1 MNDNNDNNNDNDNNN
16 PPKLLRLTPSTNV
29 SGVPSPFAALKA
41 TDHSISIKIKPK
53 IPKKKIVLIEDKDL
67 KSEYDTNNCGAPEN
81 AYDKTCNK
89 FLLKKELVERKQ
101 LNIETGGEQD
111 YLYPNL
117 NDANFIIKI
126 AEKKEFNDSKYDG
139 EIHNIKEHSD
149 ILSNADYELSP
160 HQMFVRNFLS
170 FQTPYNSL
178 LLYHGL
184 GTGKTCSA
192 IGVCEEQRDYLKQMG
207 IPKRIIIVASPNVQD
222 NFRLQLFDER
232 KLKLV
237 DGLWNIRACTGNKLL
252 TEINP
257 MNMKGVTREKII
269 SQIKSLI
276 SNSYL
281 FLGYIEF
288 ANYIEKIEH
297 VKSEYKNEKERD
309 IKRIRN
315 LKYEFDNRLIV
326 IDEVHNIR
334 IADDNEN
341 KKVAERLLK
350 LVKAADNLRLLLLSA
365 TPMYNSYKEII
376 WLLNLM
382 NINDRRATVEIKDIF
397 DKDGNFKK
405 GKEDG
410 KELLI
415 RKATGYISFVR
426 GENPYTFPFRVYPSL
441 FSKENTLENTAIK
454 YPGYQMNGKKI
465 NSEDI
470 INILKSNIF
479 LTNIGSYQSKG
490 YQLVID
496 SLRKKKFSTSTAKG
510 VVRDMPNFENMES
523 FGYTL
528 LQIPLEALNIVY
540 PIQGLEEIVADIEP
554 ISFVEEPE
562 PELVEEEPALVEE
575 PGLLLAKTPKPKPRA
590 KPKPKPKTMAK
601 KTKLIIEQT
610 EPVEPAIP
618 ILGTN
623 VIELTQRQSS
633 EPSVSSYEF
642 EPHIKGG
649 APTPNFIINANDLT
663 GRKGLERMMDFI
675 DSKNPPE
682 KGSFE
687 YKSSTIKEY
696 GNIFSIDNIGNYSSK
711 IESICNSIVSKQGTV
726 SKGIILIY
734 SQYIDGGLIPISLAL
749 EEMGITRFGQNT
761 KSFFKTPP
769 TSQVDART
777 MKPRTSESNVFFPA
791 KYILITGDPRI
802 SPNNDFEV
810 KAVTSEGNEEGNKI
824 KIILISKAG
833 SEGVDFKF
841 IRQIHV
847 MEPWYNMNRIEQ
859 IIGRGVRNFSHKDL
873 PFEERNVQIFLYG
886 TLLENNVEESA
897 DLYVYRV
904 AEYKAVQIGA
914 VSRILKE
921 TAVDCIINHDQVNFT
936 QKNIEHENKLNNE
949 KIEQQLS
956 TGLKITNFKVG
967 DAPYSATC
975 DYMSEC
981 EYKCYPDKK
990 IQDSDIK
997 EHTYNEAFIM
1007 MNSEKL
1013 LQKVRSLFKERFF
1026 YKKKDLLD
1034 RIDIPK
1040 PYPRVQVYAALTQL
1054 IENRNESITD
1064 IYGRSGYLINIDEY
1078 YLFQPSELN
1087 NKQISLF
1094 ERSVPIDFKHDML
1107 EMNLEE
1113 QESHVEPIYKDD
1125 IIAITRKERVKKG
1138 VKNKDKDLEE
1148 IEKNLEEKEK
1158 NLEEIEKNLEEIE
1171 KNLEEKEKDLEEES
1185 KVMSALKANFDIA
1198 INTAKTATKID
1209 RGDDNWYK
1217 HCGITMQKLIKDG
1230 ISESDVLDF
1239 LVEHLV
1245 DMTLYSEKVEL
1256 LNYIFSKEVIV
1267 EKSFESLI
1275 KKYLDKKI
1283 IKTRNITGIVLF
1295 SGTTRKVMILS
1306 GKIWVDAQSEDILDL
1321 TAEINA
1327 KYKIQP
1333 TELNKIVGFIGYENK
1348 NKYLVFKVKNTEKG
1362 RNTGARCDESRKSNK
1377 LEILNELVGPDKD
1390 GKEKY
1395 TKDTT
1400 RGIVQAELCSMQEF
1414 LFRYNNKNK
1423 KNGKIYFLDFE
1434 TASMNDF

>member
-1 MNDNNDNNNDNDNNN
+1 MSTTKDKDNNDNNDN
-16 PPKLLRLTPSTNV
+16 PP
-29 SGVPSPFAALKA
+29 
-41 TDHSISIKIKPK
+41 ISIKIKPK
-53 IPKKKIVLIEDKDL
+53 TPKRKLVLVEDKNL
-67 KSEYDTNNCGAPEN
+67 KTEYDTNNCGAPEN

-101 LNIETGGEQD
+101 LNTEVGGEQD

-117 NDANFIIKI
+117 NDTNFIVKI

-149 ILSNADYELSP
+149 ILSNADYELAP

-252 TEINP
+252 NEINP

-297 VKSEYKNEKERD
+297 VKSEYKNDKERD
-309 IKRIRN
+309 IKQIRN

-465 NSEDI
+465 KSEDI

-490 YQLVID
+490 YQLIID

-528 LQIPLEALNIVY
+528 LQVPLEALNIVY

-554 ISFVEEPE
+554 ISLALVEES
-562 PELVEEEPALVEE
+562 ELVEEPSLIEE
-575 PGLLLAKTPKPKPRA
+575 PVLLLAKTPKPRAKPRA
-590 KPKPKPKTMAK
+590 KPKPKPK
-601 KTKLIIEQT
+601 LII
-610 EPVEPAIP
+610 EPVEPVEPVKPTELVNP

-623 VIELTQRQSS
+623 IIELTQRQSS

-642 EPHIKGG
+642 ESRVKGG

-675 DSKNPPE
+675 DTKNPPE

-711 IESICNSIVSKQGTV
+711 IENICNSIVSKQGVV

-749 EEMGITRFGQNT
+749 EEMGITRYGQNA

-769 TSQVDART
+769 TQQVDART
-777 MKPRTSESNVFFPA
+777 MKPRITGSKDFFPA

-810 KAVTSEGNEEGNKI
+810 KAVTSEGNEEGNNI

-914 VSRILKE
+914 VSRVLKE

-936 QKNIEHENKLNNE
+936 QKYIENENKLNNE

-956 TGLKITNFKVG
+956 SGLKITDFKVG

-981 EYKCYPDKK
+981 DYKCYPDKT

-1013 LQKVRSLFKERFF
+1013 LQKIRSLFKERFF
-1026 YKKKDLLD
+1026 YKKKDLMD

-1087 NKQISLF
+1087 NKQISMF

-1107 EMNLEE
+1107 EMNLE
-1113 QESHVEPIYKDD
+1113 QELHVEPTYKDD

-1138 VKNKDKDLEE
+1138 VKDVEE
-1148 IEKNLEEKEK
+1148 IEKEKEIEIEKEK
-1158 NLEEIEKNLEEIE
+1158 ALEERI
-1171 KNLEEKEKDLEEES
+1171 EEES
-1185 KVMSALKANFDIA
+1185 KVMDALKKNFDIA
-1198 INTAKTATKID
+1198 IKTAKTTIKID

-1230 ISESDVLDF
+1230 IPEADVLDF

-1245 DMTLYSEKVEL
+1245 DMTLYNEKVEL

-1306 GKIWVDAQSEDILDL
+1306 GKRWVDAQSEDILDL

-1333 TELNKIVGFIGYENK
+1333 SEFNKIVGFIGYENK

-1377 LEILNELVGPDKD
+1377 LEILNELAGPDKD

>member
-1 MNDNNDNNNDNDNNN
+1 MSTTKAKDNNNDNNDN
-16 PPKLLRLTPSTNV
+16 PPIT
-29 SGVPSPFAALKA
+29 
-41 TDHSISIKIKPK
+41 IKIKPK
-53 IPKKKIVLIEDKDL
+53 IPKRKLVLVEDKDL
-67 KSEYDTNNCGAPEN
+67 KTEYDINKCGAPEN

-101 LNIETGGEQD
+101 LIDSDSGGEQD

-117 NDANFIIKI
+117 NDANFIVKI

-149 ILSNADYELSP
+149 ILSNADYELAP

-297 VKSEYKNEKERD
+297 VKSEYKNDKEKD
-309 IKRIRN
+309 IKQIRN

-465 NSEDI
+465 KSEDI

-496 SLRKKKFSTSTAKG
+496 SLRKKKFQTSTAKG
-510 VVRDMPNFENMES
+510 VVRDMPSFENMES

-528 LQIPLEALNIVY
+528 LQVPLEALNIVY
-540 PIQGLEEIVADIEP
+540 PIQGLEEIVADIVP
-554 ISFVEEPE
+554 ISLAFESEP
-562 PELVEEEPALVEE
+562 VLVEE
-575 PGLLLAKTPKPKPRA
+575 PASLLVEEPAILLAKTPKPRA
-590 KPKPKPKTMAK
+590 KPKPSAK
-601 KTKLIIEQT
+601 KPKLIIEPLKPI
-610 EPVEPAIP
+610 ESVNPIEP

-642 EPHIKGG
+642 EPRVKGG
-649 APTPNFIINANDLT
+649 APTPNFTINANDLT
-663 GRKGLERMMDFI
+663 GRKGLDRMMDFI

-696 GNIFSIDNIGNYSSK
+696 GNIFSIGNIGNYSSK
-711 IESICNSIVSKQGTV
+711 IESICNSIVSKQGTI

-749 EEMGITRFGQNT
+749 EEMGITRYGQNA

-769 TSQVDART
+769 TQQVDART
-777 MKPRTSESNVFFPA
+777 MKSRIAGSKDFFPA

-810 KAVTSEGNEEGNKI
+810 KAVTSEGNEEGNTI

-914 VSRILKE
+914 VSRVLKE

-956 TGLKITNFKVG
+956 SGLKISDFKVG

-975 DYMSEC
+975 DYMSDC
-981 EYKCYPDKK
+981 EYKCYPDKT
-990 IQDSDIK
+990 IQDGDVK

-1013 LQKVRSLFKERFF
+1013 LQKIRSLFKERFF

-1087 NKQISLF
+1087 NKQISMF
-1094 ERSVPIDFKHDML
+1094 ERSAPIDFKHDIL

-1113 QESHVEPIYKDD
+1113 QESQVEPTYKDD
-1125 IIAITRKERVKKG
+1125 IIAITRKERVKKAI
-1138 VKNKDKDLEE
+1138 KNKDKDLEE
-1148 IEKNLEEKEK
+1148 IEKDLEDKEKEVEEK
-1158 NLEEIEKNLEEIE
+1158 
-1171 KNLEEKEKDLEEES
+1171 S
-1185 KVMSALKANFDIA
+1185 KVMNALKANFDIA
-1198 INTAKTATKID
+1198 INTAKTATKIE

-1230 ISESDVLDF
+1230 IPESDVLDF

-1245 DMTLYSEKVEL
+1245 DMTLYNEKVEL

-1295 SGTTRKVMILS
+1295 SGTTRKVMILN

-1321 TAEINA
+1321 TADINA

-1333 TELNKIVGFIGYENK
+1333 NDLNKIVGFIGYENK
-1348 NKYLVFKVKNTEKG
+1348 NKYLVFKVKHTEKG

-1377 LEILNELVGPDKD
+1377 LEILNELAGLDKD